1 MRRTRTSLALGLGLA
16 AAACAAPRVDA
27 QAPAQA
33 PARAAEA
40 TPLLAPARLATLP
53 AATRAAWEAYLAT
66 SRAQRAL
73 DREAMRRELAAL
85 GRDRMSPA
93 PKHAGFR
100 MQPTMTADWLRG
112 DAGRAQTR
120 ALLTWQ
126 TPSGGWSKRLDMSA
140 PRAPGTAFGTEGD
153 GWSYV
158 PTIDNDATIE
168 QLRYLG
174 AALTAGATAAGDEE
188 RAAFARGVA
197 YLLRSQLP
205 SGCFPQVFPLQGSY
219 HDAATFNDDAT
230 VNVLRLL
237 QDVAV
242 GRLGTVDEAM
252 RAQLTSA
259 VARGVECIVAS
270 QVVVDGARTAWGQQH
285 DPLTL
290 APIKARSYELVGL
303 AGKESANLLEFLM
316 LQPTP
321 DARVQAAVHGAA
333 AWLRKTALQGL
344 RYDYQ
349 SGLRTEAG
357 APPVWARLAE
367 LGTDRPIFSNRDGV
381 KLYDWNQ
388 LTDRR
393 SGYAWYSYDPASA
406 LRRYERW
413 ARTHPAGGA
422 VPDAPGVRVTKQQS
436 PSAR

>member
-1 MRRTRTSLALGLGLA
+1 MARLRTASLTLGLGLA
-16 AAACAAPRVDA
+16 ACTAPRVDA
-27 QAPAQA
+27 QAPAPR
-33 PARAAEA
+33 PAADAS
-40 TPLLAPARLATLP
+40 TPLLAPARIAALP
-53 AATRAAWEAYLAT
+53 ADARAAWEAYLAT
-66 SRAQRAL
+66 SRAQREL

-85 GRDRMSPA
+85 GRERMAPA
-93 PKHAGFR
+93 SKHAGFR
-100 MQPTMTADWLRG
+100 MQKTMTAEWLRS

-168 QLRYLG
+168 QVRYLG
-174 AALTAGATAAGDEE
+174 AALAAGAPAAGDAE
-188 RAAFARGVA
+188 RAAFERGVA

-230 VNVLRLL
+230 ANVLTLL
-237 QDVAV
+237 RDVAD
-242 GRLGTVDEAM
+242 GRLGAAPPETRE
-252 RAQLTSA
+252 RAAQA

-270 QVVVDGARTAWGQQH
+270 QVVVDGVRTAWGQQH

-316 LQPTP
+316 LQPEP
-321 DARVQAAVHGAA
+321 DARVQAAVHAAA
-333 AWLRKTALQGL
+333 AWFRKTALQGL

-349 SGLRTEAG
+349 TGLRAEAG

-367 LGTDRPIFSNRDGV
+367 IGTDRAIFSNRDGV

-393 SGYAWYSYDPASA
+393 SGYAWYSYEPASA

-413 ARTHPAGGA
+413 ARTHPAPGTAPAA
-422 VPDAPGVRVTKQQS
+422 VPTPRVTKQQS
-436 PSAR
+436 PDAR